1 MEKEII
7 IADDE
12 YEIRCAILE
21 DGVLNEIHIERHN
34 QELVLGNVYKG
45 SVRNVLPG
53 MQIAFVE
60 IGLEKHAFLHAS
72 DLHHDF
78 EEDSEDNNGDDS
90 DKIYLNQGT
99 TDPPPAP
106 KSKQNRGRPRRRHV
120 AIGDVLSTG
129 KNILVQVIKEAI
141 AHKGSRIT
149 TAISLP
155 GRYVVFVPNASHIG
169 VSRRIPS
176 IEERNRLKTIAREL
190 HAEFEGGLIIRT
202 VAEGRSREE
211 LFNEVRHLK
220 KEWLAICENAEKVK
234 APAAVHIDH
243 GFVGRIIRDFF
254 GDNVS
259 QLVIDSKTLYDK
271 TMDYLSS
278 ALPELQ
284 QKVKF
289 YDSPISV
296 FEAYGIEKEL
306 RKAMQEKVWLKS
318 GGYLVIQETEA
329 LVSVDVNTGKYV
341 GEDDAMN
348 TILNTNLEAVEEIVR
363 QMRLRDL
370 GGIIVIDFID
380 MDWRQHRQ
388 MVYRKFQ
395 KEIQKDRARTNILHI
410 SELGLVEMTR
420 QRMRPSLASLMT
432 DKCPYCEGRGT
443 ILATD
448 TILVNLLRSVKSAHQ
463 RTRRRKLKVIAN
475 DQIINKLRNDSRVKR
490 LERSLDIRLRLQNNV
505 DLHLEDFHI
514 YDDRDKEISLNW

>member
-1 MEKEII
+1 
-7 IADDE
+7 
-12 YEIRCAILE
+12 
-21 DGVLNEIHIERHN
+21 
-34 QELVLGNVYKG
+34 
-45 SVRNVLPG
+45 
-53 MQIAFVE
+53 
-60 IGLEKHAFLHAS
+60 
-72 DLHHDF
+72 
-78 EEDSEDNNGDDS
+78 
-90 DKIYLNQGT
+90 
-99 TDPPPAP
+99 
-106 KSKQNRGRPRRRHV
+106 
-120 AIGDVLSTG
+120 
-129 KNILVQVIKEAI
+129 
-141 AHKGSRIT
+141 
-149 TAISLP
+149 
-155 GRYVVFVPNASHIG
+155 
-169 VSRRIPS
+169 
-176 IEERNRLKTIAREL
+176 
-190 HAEFEGGLIIRT
+190 
-202 VAEGRSREE
+202 
-211 LFNEVRHLK
+211 
-220 KEWLAICENAEKVK
+220 
-234 APAAVHIDH
+234 
-243 GFVGRIIRDFF
+243 
-254 GDNVS
+254 
-259 QLVIDSKTLYDK
+259 
-271 TMDYLSS
+271 MDYLSS

-296 FEAYGIEKEL
+296 FEASGIEKEL

-490 LERSLDIRLRLQNNV
+490 LERNLDIRLRLQNNV